1 MTYQEFK
8 TNLWTELELDTRSII
23 FHILDSEFGLAI
35 DGGMVE
41 SPDDLYDTDFADT
54 MLDNADTPQI
64 DIYSVESWMLGAGEA
79 ERAGYYDVKHLQEA
93 AGKHSSFFD
102 MLIQEMADPLC
113 TVSEC
118 VLDNPYYEDEDDDD
132 YDD

>member
-8 TNLWTELELDTRSII
+8 TKLWAELELDTRSII
-23 FHILDSEFGLAI
+23 FHILDSEFGLTV

-54 MLDNADTPQI
+54 MLDNADASHI

-79 ERAGYYDVKHLQEA
+79 ECAGYYDVEHLQEA
-93 AGKHSSFFD
+93 LGKHSSFFD

-118 VLDNPYYEDEDDDD
+118 VLVNPYYEDEDDDD